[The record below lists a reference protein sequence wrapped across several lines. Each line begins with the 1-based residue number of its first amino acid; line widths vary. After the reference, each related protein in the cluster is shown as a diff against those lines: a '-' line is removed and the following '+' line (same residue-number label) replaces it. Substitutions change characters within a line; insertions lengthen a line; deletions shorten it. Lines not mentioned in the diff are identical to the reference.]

1 MEINKKILK
10 SKVNDKFSRQIIK
23 LDGNSMVEGSMSNF
37 PSDTHDP
44 ANVISFG
51 GTLENTMDKD
61 QIAQI
66 KQFVRDSRK
75 YEGPMGTKKE
85 ILDLIDSNANAYSQ
99 FNTLTKIKY
108 FYLKHEWT
116 FIAIRECTAI
126 IVIIL
131 SFVLYSSSLKVEKNY
146 HNYNMYFYYP
156 MTLSSLLEC
165 ISSGI
170 IIGFIIFFMY
180 RKWVF
185 LEHLVYIIIV
195 YLILIYNNHGSNI
208 LNHGKFNLVIFSM
221 TSIVV
226 FLTLLSIH
234 LIYKFSR
241 TIKFLYIILAV
252 IYLFLGFLLCY
263 NFKDK
268 YEQVYTCDKWGR
280 TLNSSY
286 ISDSSKDDK
295 CNHIELPKGLCYMD
309 KIFNYFDLT
318 LVNNIKCS
326 IRNETESLN
335 FYNFI
340 KNRNFSDSKIFAFPK
355 TNHINFK
362 NENETISEYVLN
374 NIIDLDNKTEEEGIS
389 PPETIL
395 DFSSNKYGEL
405 KIQITKNTTLSEE
418 RKKIAEKNKN
428 TSIYDNVFI
437 IFLSSTSR
445 AHFQRAM
452 PKLSKFISSL
462 MEYRPFPTMTAY
474 EFAKYAS
481 SADNISLIFNK
492 LYENETYDSNSLKY
506 FKENGFVTGQV
517 IDKCE
522 KEDDPSGGWD
532 HENFAYLCDPNYF
545 KKENSIYER
554 CLYGR
559 PVSHY
564 MINYA
569 INFWDKYSDNK
580 KYFRMIFNYGNEP
593 TGNVL
598 TYLDEPLYDMVS
610 HLYNNG
616 KLKNTALFF
625 LSEKGNKND
634 GLYDLLGSA
643 EFHKEK
649 NYGVFIMILDWN
661 DKFKSGNYYTNLI
674 ENQNLIVTPY
684 DIYETIIHIALG
696 NNKNDT
702 KDNEEESVLNKI
714 NKNRF
719 CEKKIRI
726 HRDIY
731 F

>member
-1 MEINKKILK
+1 METKTKILK
-10 SKVNDKFSRQIIK
+10 SKANDKFSRQIIK
-23 LDGNSMVEGSMSNF
+23 LDGNSVIEGSMSNF

-51 GTLENTMDKD
+51 GTLENTIDKD

-66 KQFVRDSRK
+66 KQFVRESRK
-75 YEGPMGTKKE
+75 YDGPLESKNE

-126 IVIIL
+126 IMIIL
-131 SFVLYSSSLKVEKNY
+131 SFILYSSSLKVEKNY
-146 HNYNMYFYYP
+146 HNYNMYLYYP
-156 MTLSSLLEC
+156 MTLSSLLKC

-185 LEHLVYIIIV
+185 LEHLVYILIV
-195 YLILIYNNHGSNI
+195 YIILIYNNHGSNI

-221 TSIVV
+221 CSIVV
-226 FLTLLSIH
+226 FLTLLSMH
-234 LIYKFSR
+234 MIYKFSR
-241 TIKFLYIILAV
+241 TIKFLYIIVA
-252 IYLFLGFLLCY
+252 IICLFLAFLLCY

-268 YEQVYTCDKWGR
+268 YEQIYTCDKWGR
-280 TLNSSY
+280 TLNSSD
-286 ISDSSKDDK
+286 INDNNKDDK

-326 IRNETESLN
+326 VRNETERLN

-340 KNRNFSDSKIFAFPK
+340 KNRNISNSKIFAFPK
-355 TNHINFK
+355 TNHINIDDDK
-362 NENETISEYVLN
+362 KLNMNEYVLS
-374 NIIDLDNKTEEEGIS
+374 NIIDLENKNEEINH
-389 PPETIL
+389 ETIL

-405 KIQITKNTTLSEE
+405 KIEITKNNTLSEE
-418 RKKIAEKNKN
+418 RKKIEENNKNKN
-428 TSIYDNVFI
+428 NSIYDNIFI

-452 PKLSKFISSL
+452 PKLSNFVSKL
-462 MEYRPFPTMTAY
+462 MEYHPFPTMTAY
-474 EFAKYAS
+474 QFSKYIS
-481 SADNISLIFNK
+481 STDNISLIFNK
-492 LYENETYDSNSLKY
+492 EYPNNININSLQY

-522 KEDDPSGGWD
+522 NEVDPSVEWD
-532 HENFAYLCDPNYF
+532 HENFAYLCDPNYL

-554 CLYGR
+554 CLYGK

-569 INFWDKYSDNK
+569 MNFWDKYSDNR

-598 TYLDEPLYDMVS
+598 TYLDEPLYDMIN

-616 KLKNTALFF
+616 KLKNTALFL

-649 NYGVFIMILDWN
+649 QYGLFIMILDWN
-661 DKFKSGNYYTNLI
+661 DRFKNGNYYTNLI
-674 ENQNLIVTPY
+674 DNQNTIITPY
-684 DIYETIIHIALG
+684 DIYETIIHIVLG
-696 NNKNDT
+696 DNNFEIKNKNDSREN
-702 KDNEEESVLNKI
+702 KEESVLNKI
-714 NKNRF
+714 NNNRF
-719 CEKKIRI
+719 CEKK
-726 HRDIY
+726 
-731 F
+731 

>member
-1 MEINKKILK
+1 MDKNTKILK

-23 LDGNSMVEGSMSNF
+23 LDGSSGNSVIEGSMSNF

-51 GTLENTMDKD
+51 GTLENTIDKD

-66 KQFVRDSRK
+66 KQFVRESRK
-75 YEGPMGTKKE
+75 YDGPLESKNE

-126 IVIIL
+126 IMIIL
-131 SFVLYSSSLKVEKNY
+131 SFILYSSSLKVEKNY

-156 MTLSSLLEC
+156 MTLSSLLKC
-165 ISSGI
+165 VSSGI

-185 LEHLVYIIIV
+185 LEHLVYILIV
-195 YLILIYNNHGSNI
+195 YIILIYNNHGNNI
-208 LNHGKFNLVIFSM
+208 LNHGKFTLVIFSIC
-221 TSIVV
+221 SIVV
-226 FLTLLSIH
+226 FLTLLSMH
-234 LIYKFSR
+234 MIYKFSR
-241 TIKFLYIILAV
+241 TIKFLYIIVA
-252 IYLFLGFLLCY
+252 IICLFLAFLLCY

-268 YEQVYTCDKWGR
+268 YEQIYTCDKWGR
-280 TLNSSY
+280 TLNSSD
-286 ISDSSKDDK
+286 INDSSKDDK

-309 KIFNYFDLT
+309 EIVNYFDLT

-326 IRNETESLN
+326 IRNETEYLN
-335 FYNFI
+335 FYDYI
-340 KNRNFSDSKIFAFPK
+340 KNRKFSNSKKFAFPK
-355 TNHINFK
+355 TNYINIDDDGK
-362 NENETISEYVLN
+362 KLNISEYVLN
-374 NIIDLDNKTEEEGIS
+374 NIIDLENKNEDIN
-389 PPETIL
+389 PETLL

-405 KIQITKNTTLSEE
+405 KIQIEKNISLSEE
-418 RKKIAEKNKN
+418 RKKIEENNKN
-428 TSIYDNVFI
+428 NSIYDNIFI

-452 PKLSKFISSL
+452 PKLSKFISTL
-462 MEYRPFPTMTAY
+462 MEYHPFPTMIAY
-474 EFAKYAS
+474 QFSKYIS
-481 SADNISLIFNK
+481 STDNISLIFNK
-492 LYENETYDSNSLKY
+492 ENPNKINSLQY

-522 KEDDPSGGWD
+522 REDDPLIGWD
-532 HENFAYLCDPNYF
+532 HENFAYLCGPNYF

-554 CLYGR
+554 CLYGK

-598 TYLDEPLYDMVS
+598 TYLDEPLYDMIS
-610 HLYNNG
+610 HMYNNG
-616 KLKNTALFF
+616 KLKNTAVFF
-625 LSEKGNKND
+625 LSEKGNKNG

-643 EFHKEK
+643 EFHQEK
-649 NYGVFIMILDWN
+649 QYGLFIMILDWN
-661 DKFKSGNYYTNLI
+661 DKFKKGNYY
-674 ENQNLIVTPY
+674 QNLIDNQKTIITPY
-684 DIYETIIHIALG
+684 DIYETIFHIALG
-696 NNKNDT
+696 DNKNDS
-702 KDNEEESVLNKI
+702 KKENKEESVLNKI
-714 NKNRF
+714 NNNRF
-719 CEKKIRI
+719 CEKK
-726 HRDIY
+726 
-731 F
+731 

>member
-1 MEINKKILK
+1 METKTKILK
-10 SKVNDKFSRQIIK
+10 SKPNDKFSRQIIK
-23 LDGNSMVEGSMSNF
+23 LDGNSVIEGSMSNF

-51 GTLENTMDKD
+51 GTLENTIDKD

-66 KQFVRDSRK
+66 KQFVRESRK
-75 YEGPMGTKKE
+75 YDGPLESKNE

-126 IVIIL
+126 IMIIL
-131 SFVLYSSSLKVEKNY
+131 SFILYSSSLKVEKNY
-146 HNYNMYFYYP
+146 HNYNMYLYYP
-156 MTLSSLLEC
+156 MTLSSLLKC

-185 LEHLVYIIIV
+185 LEHLVYILIV
-195 YLILIYNNHGSNI
+195 YIILIYNNHGSNI

-221 TSIVV
+221 CSIVV
-226 FLTLLSIH
+226 FLTLLSMH
-234 LIYKFSR
+234 MIYKFSR
-241 TIKFLYIILAV
+241 TIKFLYIIVA
-252 IYLFLGFLLCY
+252 IICLFLAFLLCY

-268 YEQVYTCDKWGR
+268 YEQIYTCDKWGR
-280 TLNSSY
+280 TLNSSD
-286 ISDSSKDDK
+286 INDNNKDDK

-318 LVNNIKCS
+318 LVNNIKCP
-326 IRNETESLN
+326 IRNETEHLN
-335 FYNFI
+335 FYNYI
-340 KNRNFSDSKIFAFPK
+340 KNRKISNSKIFGFPK
-355 TNHINFK
+355 TNDINIDDGK
-362 NENETISEYVLN
+362 KLNMSEYVLN
-374 NIIDLDNKTEEEGIS
+374 NIIDLENKNEDIN
-389 PPETIL
+389 PETIL

-405 KIQITKNTTLSEE
+405 KIQIIKNNTLSEE
-418 RKKIAEKNKN
+418 RKKIEENNKN
-428 TSIYDNVFI
+428 NSIYDNILI

-452 PKLSKFISSL
+452 PKLSNFISKL
-462 MEYRPFPTMTAY
+462 MEYHPFPTMTAY
-474 EFAKYAS
+474 QFPKYAS
-481 SADNISLIFNK
+481 SPDNISLIFYKENPNK
-492 LYENETYDSNSLKY
+492 ISSLKY
-506 FKENGFVTGQV
+506 FKEIGFVTGQV

-522 KEDDPSGGWD
+522 KEDDPLVGWD
-532 HENFAYLCDPNYF
+532 HENFAYLCGPNYL
-545 KKENSIYER
+545 KKENSVYER
-554 CLYGR
+554 CLYGK

-598 TYLDEPLYDMVS
+598 TYLDEPLYNMIS
-610 HLYNNG
+610 HMYNNG
-616 KLKNTALFF
+616 KLKNTAIFF
-625 LSEKGNKND
+625 LSEKGNKNN

-643 EFHKEK
+643 EFNQEK
-649 NYGVFIMILDWN
+649 QNGLFIMILDWN
-661 DKFKSGNYYTNLI
+661 DKFKNGNYYSNLI
-674 ENQNLIVTPY
+674 DNQNTIITPY
-684 DIYETIIHIALG
+684 DIYETIIHIVLG
-696 NNKNDT
+696 DNNFEIKNKNDSREN
-702 KDNEEESVLNKI
+702 KEESVLNKI
-714 NKNRF
+714 NNNRF
-719 CEKKIRI
+719 CEKK
-726 HRDIY
+726 
-731 F
+731 